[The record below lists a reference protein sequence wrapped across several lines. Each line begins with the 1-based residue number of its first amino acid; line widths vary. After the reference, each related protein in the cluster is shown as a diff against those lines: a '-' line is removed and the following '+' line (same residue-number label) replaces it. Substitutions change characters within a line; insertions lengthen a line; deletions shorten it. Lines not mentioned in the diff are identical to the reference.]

1 MFPRVLVCGYF
12 RADRMKPFVTVSVI
26 EVPMRVNQVSNWIA
40 AEGIERIG
48 DPSSGGRDTGI
59 DEKFSVAAG
68 EHGNISAR
76 TFKNADIATQLRN
89 SNLRAGSRVSN
100 GNDWT
105 FGGGEQS
112 ARH

>member
-1 MFPRVLVCGYF
+1 
-12 RADRMKPFVTVSVI
+12 
-26 EVPMRVNQVSNWIA
+26 MRVNQVSNWIG

-48 DPSSGGRDTGI
+48 DPSSGAWDTCI
-59 DEKFSVAAG
+59 DEKFSIAAG
-68 EHGNISAR
+68 EHGNISAG
-76 TFKNADIATQLRN
+76 TFKNADVAAQLRN

>member
-12 RADRMKPFVTVSVI
+12 RAARMKPFVTVGVI
-26 EVPMRVNQVSNWIA
+26 EVPMGVNQVLDRIG

-48 DPSSGGRDTGI
+48 DPSSGAWDTGI
-59 DEKFSVAAG
+59 DEKFPIAAG
-68 EHGNISAR
+68 EHGNISAG
-76 TFKNADIATQLRN
+76 TFKNADVAAQLRN

-105 FGGGEQS
+105 FGRGEQS